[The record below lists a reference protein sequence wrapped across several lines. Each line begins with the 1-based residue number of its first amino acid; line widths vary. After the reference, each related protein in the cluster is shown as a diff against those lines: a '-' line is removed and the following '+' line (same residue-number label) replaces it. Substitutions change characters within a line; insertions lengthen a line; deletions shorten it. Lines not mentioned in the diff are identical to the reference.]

1 MTYDMSIFFS
11 SPLWSVPA
19 TRTRLLAAD
28 VVFPVIAGLAD
39 QEALDGHVMAP
50 LRQIAFATGPDVI
63 DGDSITLAGTGP
75 RAAFNGTYRV
85 RRVERVNDGLE
96 SRAILQLLAPA

>member
-1 MTYDMSIFFS
+1 MDDDLSAFFD
-11 SPLWSVPA
+11 LADFAVLA
-19 TRTRLLAAD
+19 TRSRLLAAD
-28 VVFPVIAGLAD
+28 VTFNAIPGLAD
-39 QEALDGHVMAP
+39 QDALDGHAIAP

-63 DGDSITLAGTGP
+63 DGDSITLVGTGA
-75 RAAFNGTYRV
+75 RAAFNGTYRA

>member
-1 MTYDMSIFFS
+1 MLDDLSVFFD
-11 SPLWSVPA
+11 PAVFGVVA
-19 TRTRLLAAD
+19 TRTRLLAD
-28 VVFPVIAGLAD
+28 PVVFNAIVGLAD
-39 QEALDGHVMAP
+39 QDALDGHAIAP

-63 DGDSITLAGTGP
+63 DGDSITLAGTGT
-75 RAAFNGTYRV
+75 RAAFNGVYRV